1 MELVDRTNFLLKKYE
16 GTCRNGQ
23 LLSKD
28 CRFEDVM
35 TSHCICRYEKFI
47 PDQTSKEKAAAKG
60 AFEEC
65 YVDLIDQINTL
76 TLVRKHRPMIRS
88 NPISFRQIPVSPAVQ
103 KAEETG
109 NELNRAVKAA
119 LNAELRLVTNPAVSK
134 VGPVPALTFCSHL
147 ACLQTSQGYLA
158 GHRRP
163 TS

>member
-1 MELVDRTNFLLKKYE
+1 
-16 GTCRNGQ
+16 
-23 LLSKD
+23 
-28 CRFEDVM
+28 M
-35 TSHCICRYEKFI
+35 TSQCMCRYEKFI

-76 TLVRKHRPMIRS
+76 TLVREHRPMFCS
-88 NPISFRQIPVSPAVQ
+88 DPISFRQIPRSLAVQ

-119 LNAELRLVTNPAVSK
+119 LNAELRLVTNSAVSTFG
-134 VGPVPALTFCSHL
+134 VVPDLTFCSHL

-163 TS
+163 TA